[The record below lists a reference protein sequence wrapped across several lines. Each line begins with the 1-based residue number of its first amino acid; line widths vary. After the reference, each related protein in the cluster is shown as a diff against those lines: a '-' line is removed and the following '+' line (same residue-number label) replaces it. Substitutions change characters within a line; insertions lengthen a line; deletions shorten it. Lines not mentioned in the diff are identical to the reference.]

1 MRRTAFREAFVCVA
15 RRGHPL
21 LQGESLSLEQY
32 VELQH
37 VQVLPRDVTM
47 YGDVVDTALAANGL
61 VRKVVLWEPN
71 FLAVG
76 SVIARTDLI
85 STVPSRVATH
95 FAQGLPILAY
105 DLPLPLP
112 APDFAMYWHPRSQED
127 AGHKWF
133 RNKIAELLKA

>member
-21 LQGESLSLEQY
+21 LEDESLSLEQY
-32 VELQH
+32 VELPH

-61 VRKVVLWEPN
+61 VRKVVLWEPT

-76 SVIARTDLI
+76 SVVARTELI
-85 STVPSRVATH
+85 STVPKHVAAH
-95 FAQGLPILAY
+95 FAQALPIVAY

-112 APDFAMYWHPRSQED
+112 APDFATYWHPRNQAD
-127 AGHKWF
+127 AGHKWL
-133 RNKIAELLKA
+133 RDKIAVLLKG

>member
-47 YGDVVDTALAANGL
+47 YGDV
-61 VRKVVLWEPN
+61 
-71 FLAVG
+71 
-76 SVIARTDLI
+76 
-85 STVPSRVATH
+85 
-95 FAQGLPILAY
+95 ILRS
-105 DLPLPLP
+105 
-112 APDFAMYWHPRSQED
+112 PRSGWC
-127 AGHKWF
+127 ARLRFGSRTSSPW
-133 RNKIAELLKA
+133 AV